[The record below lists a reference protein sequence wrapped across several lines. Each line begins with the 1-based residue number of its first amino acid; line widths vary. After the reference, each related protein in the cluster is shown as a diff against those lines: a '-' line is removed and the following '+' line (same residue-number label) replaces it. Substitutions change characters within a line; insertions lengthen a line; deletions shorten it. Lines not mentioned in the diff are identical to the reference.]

1 MKKMKRSYLFVV
13 ALFALMLTSCVSNRY
28 CADSFSS
35 QPPAKVP
42 LLLPYVD
49 VFAVSKGQEAYSDS
63 LSTAA
68 SEVLTGILDENLSQ
82 FPISEFIRIDDDEF
96 DRVVGREGAELAY
109 APKVRTSKGVKTR
122 ANSIRDY
129 PLPESIR
136 QLMDEN
142 DFPYLMLLYENGFRR
157 VKGDVVKE
165 TAKNTAVSVGVAAL
179 VALATLG
186 SVVVVPSVD
195 VPNPYAT
202 TFTLMVADRASNSIA
217 YYNTVEDV
225 EDPLSRSDIYS
236 LLHRLFNK
244 YPGR

>member
-109 APKVRTSKGVKTR
+109 APKVRTSKGVKNR

>member
-1 MKKMKRSYLFVV
+1 MKKMKRSYIFVA
-13 ALFALMLTSCVSNRY
+13 ALSALMLTSCVSNRY

-96 DRVVGREGAELAY
+96 DRAVGREGAELAY

>member
-49 VFAVSKGQEAYSDS
+49 VFAVSKGQEVYSDS